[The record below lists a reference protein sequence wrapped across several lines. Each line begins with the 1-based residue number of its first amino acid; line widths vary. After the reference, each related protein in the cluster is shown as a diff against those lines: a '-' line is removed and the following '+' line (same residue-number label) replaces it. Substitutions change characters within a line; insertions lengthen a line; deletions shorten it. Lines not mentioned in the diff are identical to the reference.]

1 MRKTTLLCAL
11 LATAL
16 CGGAQA
22 QDNVAYS
29 LVTSADGLTN
39 GTKYVLKYTGPNQTL
54 FNRYVYEERPHT
66 CSNLKED
73 GTVNEWRGEGWDAT
87 TLLGGDYG
95 IMRYDKTESGG
106 APSFTADQ
114 TQYFFTLEAGDNG
127 KFAIKSASGKYVD
140 GRDFREVVSNKGVP
154 VHTVSSTVNQT
165 YFTFTWDSEHSCWNI
180 GNGAASG
187 RNHLN
192 VGNGVD
198 GGCVTLWN
206 NAAGNDKGQWQLY
219 AVLENAVTVTVTS
232 QVNLGNGDE
241 RDYKSETVSTT
252 IGASVAA
259 PTYSYLTLAEGE
271 SETVEVTGDGQTI
284 TFTYVQDLPFET
296 TAVANGTFPAD
307 AKWYGVDMHS
317 NQTATNGGQYTW
329 QYNADDA
336 RLLTPGTPKALST
349 GLPYEQQFC
358 FDGNIVDGFKIYNR
372 AAGAGMTLEST
383 ANNPT
388 LTANNAN
395 NLWKLVKSTAI
406 EGAFWFQQPG
416 GTQYL
421 NHQTENNG
429 AIHVAKYGN
438 ADHGSS
444 CRAFPAAS
452 FSYNYLSNFTTAPA
466 GAVGGLTDENA
477 TAQAVEAVA
486 AYEDNKF
493 NSDYFADALAAVS
506 AAASDTVAFVPG
518 AYYRLVNVGLANG
531 TVTYADGA
539 ANLTGNITETEALAE
554 PGTVIR
560 FEPVEGADGQ
570 YRLMVQGRYFG
581 NTRQIANVVLTD
593 AAGAPAY
600 TIAKANAGGRF
611 VIKDVT
617 GGDYAYLNLQSS
629 SRNVLGW
636 SSGED
641 ASRWYIMPATE
652 LTVALNSAEGST
664 WASLYLP
671 FGVNLPDGLKAYTGT
686 RNDEAQTVT
695 LTAIDAVPAET
706 GVILEGSEETYTLTI
721 ADVTA
726 DVANNAFTGT
736 NQQLTDIDKAAYYT
750 LGYGSNGLG
759 LYHPNETTLRANV
772 AFLQAG
778 AQGVQGYRLMLD
790 GTTTGIEGAPAA
802 GAATDGTWYDLGG
815 RRVTSPTKGVYV
827 KNGRKV
833 VVK

>member
-1 MRKTTLLCAL
+1 MRKSTLLCAL

-22 QDNVAYS
+22 QGDVTYS
-29 LVTSADGLTN
+29 LVTTADGLTN
-39 GTKYVLKYTGPNQTL
+39 GGTYVLKYTGPGSPANV
-54 FNRYVYEERPHT
+54 YIYEETPHT
-66 CSNLKED
+66 C
-73 GTVNEWRGEGWDAT
+73 VNNNGWFGSGWDAAT
-87 TLLGGDYG
+87 ILGDNPG
-95 IMRYDKTESGG
+95 IVRRQGTG
-106 APSFTADQ
+106 TADAPAFSAEE
-114 TQYFFTLEAGDNG
+114 TQYFFTLEAGESG
-127 KFAIKSASGKYVD
+127 TFAIKAASGNYVD
-140 GRDFREVVSNKGVP
+140 GRDLTQVTSGKGVP
-154 VHTVSSTVNQT
+154 VHTVSSTVNKSF
-165 YFTFTWDSEHSCWNI
+165 FTFEWNSSQSRWNI

-187 RNHLN
+187 RNYLN
-192 VGNGVD
+192 VGGVD
-198 GGCVTLWN
+198 NGCATMWN
-206 NAAGNDKGQWQLY
+206 APSGNDKGNWQIY
-219 AVLENAVTVTVTS
+219 ALMDDAVSVTVTS
-232 QVNLGNGDE
+232 QVDLGGGDV
-241 RDYKSETVSTT
+241 RTYSTETVTSAV
-252 IGASVAA
+252 GATVAA
-259 PTYSYLTLAEGE
+259 PDITYLTLAEGQP
-271 SETVEVTGDGQTI
+271 SEVEVTENGQTI
-284 TFTYVQDLPFET
+284 TFTYVQNLPFET

-329 QYNADDA
+329 QYNAEDA

-358 FDGNIVDGFKIYNR
+358 FDGNLMDGFKIYNR

-383 ANNPT
+383 EGAPT

-406 EGAFWFQQPG
+406 DGAFWFQQPG

-452 FSYNYLSNFTTAPA
+452 FSYNYLNNFAAAPA

-493 NSDYFADALAAVS
+493 DSDYFADALAAVS

-518 AYYRLVNVGLANG
+518 AYYRLVNVGIENG
-531 TVTYADGA
+531 TITYADGA
-539 ANLTGNITETEALAE
+539 ANLTGDISDADALAE

-560 FEPVEGADGQ
+560 FEPVNDQEGQ
-570 YRLMVQGRYFG
+570 YHLMVQGRYLSI
-581 NTRQIANVVLTD
+581 TRASENVQLTD
-593 AAGAPAY
+593 ATNAVAY
-600 TIAKANAGGRF
+600 TIAKANAQGRY

-617 GGDYAYLNLQSS
+617 GANQAYLNLNNDT
-629 SRNVLGW
+629 RNVLGW
-636 SSGED
+636 SSNED
-641 ASRWYIMPATE
+641 ASRWYIVPATSLE
-652 LTVALNSAEGST
+652 VTLNSAGGAT

-706 GVILEGSEETYTLTI
+706 GVILEGSDETYTLTI
-721 ADVTA
+721 DDVTA
-726 DVANNAFTGT
+726 DVTDNAFSGT
-736 NQQLTDIDKAAYYT
+736 NVQLTEIDKSSYYT
-750 LGYGSNGLG
+750 LGNGSNGLG

-772 AFLQAG
+772 AFMQAG

-790 GTTTGIEGAPAA
+790 GTTTGIEGAPTA
-802 GAATDGTWYDLGG
+802 GADKADTWYDLSG
-815 RRVTSPTKGVYV
+815 RRVTAPTKGVYV

-833 VVK
+833 VVR

>member
-22 QDNVAYS
+22 QSDVTYS
-29 LVTSADGLTN
+29 LVTTADGLTD
-39 GTKYVLKYTGPNQTL
+39 GTKYVLKYTGPGSPANV
-54 FNRYVYEERPHT
+54 YIYEEAPHT
-66 CSNLKED
+66 C
-73 GTVNEWRGEGWDAT
+73 VNNNGWFGNGWDAATILGDNPGIVRRQT
-87 TLLGGDYG
+87 TG
-95 IMRYDKTESGG
+95 
-106 APSFTADQ
+106 TADAPAFSAEE
-114 TQYFFTLEAGDNG
+114 TQYFFTLEAGENG
-127 KFAIKSASGKYVD
+127 TFAIKAASGNYVD
-140 GRDFREVVSNKGVP
+140 GRDLAQVTSGKGVP
-154 VHTVSSTVNQT
+154 VHTVSSTVNKSF
-165 YFTFTWDSEHSCWNI
+165 FTFEWNSSSSRWNI
-180 GNGAASG
+180 GNGATSG
-187 RNHLN
+187 RNYLN
-192 VGNGVD
+192 VGGVD
-198 GGCVTLWN
+198 DGCATMWN
-206 NAAGNDKGQWQLY
+206 STTGNDKGNWQIY
-219 AVLENAVTVTVTS
+219 AVMDDAVSVTVTS
-232 QVNLGNGDE
+232 QVDLGSGDV
-241 RDYKSETVSTT
+241 RTYSTETLTSAV
-252 IGASVAA
+252 GATVAA
-259 PTYSYLTLAEGE
+259 PDITYLTLAEGQP
-271 SETVEVTGDGQTI
+271 SEVEVTANGQTI
-284 TFTYVQDLPFET
+284 TFTYVQNLPFET
-296 TAVANGTFPAD
+296 TAVADGTFPAD

-388 LTANNAN
+388 LTTSNAN

-518 AYYRLVNVGLANG
+518 AYYRLVNVDIENG

-539 ANLTGNITETEALAE
+539 ANLTGNITETDALAE

-560 FEPVEGADGQ
+560 FEPVNDQEGQ
-570 YRLMVQGRYFG
+570 YHLMVQGRYLST
-581 NTRQIANVVLTD
+581 TRASVNVQLTD
-593 AAGAPAY
+593 ATNAVAY
-600 TIAKANAGGRF
+600 TIAKANAQGRY

-617 GGDYAYLNLQSS
+617 GGNQAYLNLNNDT
-629 SRNVLGW
+629 RNVLGW
-636 SSGED
+636 SSNED
-641 ASRWYIMPATE
+641 ASRWYIVPATSLE
-652 LTVALNSAEGST
+652 VTLNSAEGAT

-671 FGVNLPDGLKAYTGT
+671 FGVELPDGLKAYTGT
-686 RNDEAQTVT
+686 RNDAEQTVT

-706 GVILEGSEETYTLTI
+706 GVILEGSAETYTLTI
-721 ADVTA
+721 ADDVTA
-726 DVANNAFTGT
+726 GATDNAFTGT
-736 NQQLTDIDKAAYYT
+736 NQQLTDIGKTAYYT
-750 LGYGSNGLG
+750 LGYGLKGLG
-759 LYHPNETTLRANV
+759 LYHPNQTTLRANV
-772 AFLQAG
+772 AFMLKG
-778 AQGVQGYRLMLD
+778 AQGVQGYRLDLG

-833 VVK
+833 VVR

>member
-22 QDNVAYS
+22 QSDVTYS
-29 LVTSADGLTN
+29 LVTTADGLTN
-39 GTKYVLKYTGPNQTL
+39 GTKYVLKYTGPNHS
-54 FNRYVYEERPHT
+54 FPNRYVYEETPHT
-66 CSNLKED
+66 CNDNNGWQGD
-73 GTVNEWRGEGWDAT
+73 GWNAT
-87 TLLGGDYG
+87 TLLGEDCG
-95 IMRYDKTESGG
+95 IVRYDQTESGG

-140 GRDFREVVSNKGVP
+140 GRDFREVVSGKGVP

-192 VGNGVD
+192 VGGVD
-198 GGCVTLWN
+198 DGCVTLWN

-232 QVNLGNGDE
+232 QVKLGNGDV
-241 RDYKSETVSTT
+241 RDYDSETVSTT

-296 TAVANGTFPAD
+296 TAVADGSFPAD

-317 NQTATNGGQYTW
+317 NQTASNGGQYTW

-388 LTANNAN
+388 LTTSNAN

-406 EGAFWFQQPG
+406 EGAFCFQQSG

-421 NHQTENNG
+421 NHQTEDGG
-429 AIHVAKYGN
+429 AIHVAKYWTDPDN
-438 ADHGSS
+438 GSS

-452 FSYNYLSNFTTAPA
+452 FSYNYLNNFATPV
-466 GAVGGLTDENA
+466 GAVGGLTDEDA

-493 NSDYFADALAAVS
+493 GSDYFADALTAVS

-539 ANLTGNITETEALAE
+539 ANLTGNITEADALAE

-560 FEPVEGADGQ
+560 FEPVEGVEGQ

-581 NTRQIANVVLTD
+581 NTRQSANVVLTD

-641 ASRWYIMPATE
+641 ASRWYIVPATSLE
-652 LTVALNSAEGST
+652 VTLNSTEDAT

-671 FGVNLPDGLKAYTGT
+671 FGVELPKGLKAYTGT
-686 RNDEAQTVT
+686 RNDDEQTVT

-706 GVILEGSEETYTLTI
+706 GVILEGSAETYTLTI
-721 ADVTA
+721 ADDVTA
-726 DVANNAFTGT
+726 GATDNAFTGT
-736 NQQLTDIDKAAYYT
+736 NQQLTDIDKTAYYT
-750 LGYGSNGLG
+750 LGYGSKGLG
-759 LYHPNETTLRANV
+759 LYHPNQTTLRANV
-772 AFLQAG
+772 AFMLKG
-778 AQGVQGYRLMLD
+778 AQGVQGYRLDLG

-802 GAATDGTWYDLGG
+802 GADKADTWYDLSG
-815 RRVTSPTKGVYV
+815 RRVTAPTKGVYIQ
-827 KNGRKV
+827 NGRKV

>member
-22 QDNVAYS
+22 QSDVTYR
-29 LVTSADGLTN
+29 LVTTADGLTN
-39 GTKYVLKYTGPNQTL
+39 GGTYVLKYTGPGSPANV
-54 FNRYVYEERPHT
+54 YIYEETSHT
-66 CSNLKED
+66 CHDN
-73 GTVNEWRGEGWDAT
+73 NGWQGDDWNAT
-87 TLLGGDYG
+87 RLLGENYG
-95 IMRYDKTESGG
+95 IVRRQANGTSE

-127 KFAIKSASGKYVD
+127 KFAIKSASGNYVD
-140 GRDFREVVSNKGVP
+140 GRDFTEVVSGKGVP

-165 YFTFTWDSEHSCWNI
+165 YFTFTWDSGQSRWNI

-187 RNHLN
+187 RNYLN
-192 VGNGVD
+192 VGGVD
-198 GGCVTLWN
+198 DGCATMWN
-206 NAAGNDKGQWQLY
+206 STTGNDKGNWQIY
-219 AVLENAVTVTVTS
+219 AVMDDAVSVTVTS
-232 QVNLGNGDE
+232 QVDLGSGDV
-241 RDYKSETVSTT
+241 RTYSIETLTSAV
-252 IGASVAA
+252 GATVAA
-259 PTYSYLTLAEGE
+259 PDITYLTLAEGQP
-271 SETVEVTGDGQTI
+271 SEVEVTANGQTI
-284 TFTYVQDLPFET
+284 TFTYVQNLPFET
-296 TAVANGTFPAD
+296 TAVADGTFPAD

-329 QYNADDA
+329 QYNAVDA

-388 LTANNAN
+388 LTTSNAN

-518 AYYRLVNVGLANG
+518 AYYRLVNVGLENG

-554 PGTVIR
+554 PGTVVR
-560 FEPVEGADGQ
+560 FEPVEGVEGQ
-570 YRLMVQGRYFG
+570 YHLMVQGRYFG
-581 NTRQIANVVLTD
+581 TTRGSTPVVLTD
-593 AAGAPAY
+593 AASAPAY
-600 TIAKANAGGRF
+600 TIAKANATGRF

-617 GGDYAYLNLQSS
+617 GGDQAYLNLQSS

-636 SSGED
+636 SSNED
-641 ASRWYIMPATE
+641 ASRWYIVPATE

-671 FGVNLPDGLKAYTGT
+671 FGVDLPDGLKAYTGT

-695 LTAIDAVPAET
+695 LTAIEAVPAET

-736 NQQLTDIDKAAYYT
+736 NQQLTYIDKAAYYT

-790 GTTTGIEGAPAA
+790 GTTTGIEGAPTA
-802 GAATDGTWYDLGG
+802 GADKADTWYDLSG

-833 VVK
+833 VVR

>member
-22 QDNVAYS
+22 QGDVTYS

-39 GTKYVLKYTGPNQTL
+39 GGTYVLKYTGPGSPANV
-54 FNRYVYEERPHT
+54 YIYEEAPHT
-66 CSNLKED
+66 C
-73 GTVNEWRGEGWDAT
+73 VNNNGWFGNGWDAATILGDNPGIVRRQT
-87 TLLGGDYG
+87 TG
-95 IMRYDKTESGG
+95 
-106 APSFTADQ
+106 TADAPAFSAEE
-114 TQYFFTLEAGDNG
+114 TQYFFTLEAGENG
-127 KFAIKSASGKYVD
+127 TFAIKAASGNYVD
-140 GRDFREVVSNKGVP
+140 GRDLAQVTSGKGVP
-154 VHTVSSTVNQT
+154 VHTVSSTVNKSF
-165 YFTFTWDSEHSCWNI
+165 FTFEWNSSSSRWNI
-180 GNGAASG
+180 GNGATSG
-187 RNHLN
+187 RNYLN
-192 VGNGVD
+192 VGGVD
-198 GGCVTLWN
+198 NGCVTMWN
-206 NAAGNDKGQWQLY
+206 SPNGNDKGNWQIY
-219 AVLENAVTVTVTS
+219 ALMDDAVSVTVTS
-232 QVNLGNGDE
+232 QVDLGGGDV
-241 RDYKSETVSTT
+241 RTYSTETVTSAV
-252 IGASVAA
+252 GATVTA
-259 PTYSYLTLAEGE
+259 PDIAYLTLAEGQP
-271 SETVEVTGDGQTI
+271 SEVEVTEDGQTI

-317 NQTATNGGQYTW
+317 NQTAANGGQYTW

-358 FDGNIVDGFKIYNR
+358 FDGNLMDGFKIYNR

-383 ANNPT
+383 EGAPT

-406 EGAFWFQQPG
+406 DGAFWFQQPG

-452 FSYNYLSNFTTAPA
+452 FSYNYLTPYTTVPA

-518 AYYRLVNVGLANG
+518 AYYRLVNVGIENG

-539 ANLTGNITETEALAE
+539 ANLTGNITETDALAE

-560 FEPVEGADGQ
+560 FEPVEGVEGQ
-570 YRLMVQGRYFG
+570 YHLMVQGRYLST
-581 NTRQIANVVLTD
+581 TRASVNVQLTD
-593 AAGAPAY
+593 AANAVAY
-600 TIAKANAGGRF
+600 TIAKANAQGRY

-617 GGDYAYLNLQSS
+617 GANQAYLNLNNDT
-629 SRNVLGW
+629 RNVLGW
-636 SSGED
+636 SSNED
-641 ASRWYIMPATE
+641 ASRWYIVPATS
-652 LTVALNSAEGST
+652 LKVTLNSAEGAT

-671 FGVNLPDGLKAYTGT
+671 FGVELPDGLKAYTGT
-686 RNDEAQTVT
+686 RNDAEQTVT

-706 GVILEGSEETYTLTI
+706 GVILEGSAETYMLTI

-726 DVANNAFTGT
+726 GATDNAFSGT
-736 NQQLTDIDKAAYYT
+736 NVQLTDIDKSSYYT
-750 LGYGSNGLG
+750 LGNGSKGLG

-772 AFLQAG
+772 AFMQAG
-778 AQGVQGYRLMLD
+778 AQGVQGYRLDLG

-833 VVK
+833 VVR

>member
-22 QDNVAYS
+22 QGDVTYS
-29 LVTSADGLTN
+29 LVTTADGLTD
-39 GTKYVLKYTGPNQTL
+39 GTKYVLKYTGPGSPADV
-54 FNRYVYEERPHT
+54 YVYEETSHT
-66 CSNLKED
+66 CNNNK
-73 GTVNEWRGEGWDAT
+73 GWQGEGWDAT
-87 TLLGGDYG
+87 TLLGEDYG
-95 IMRYDKTESGG
+95 IMRYDKTESDG
-106 APSFTADQ
+106 APSFTAEQ

-127 KFAIKSASGKYVD
+127 KFAIMSASGNYVD
-140 GRDFREVVSNKGVP
+140 GRDFTEVVSGKGVP
-154 VHTVSSTVNQT
+154 VHTVSSTLNKT
-165 YFTFTWDSEHSCWNI
+165 YFTFTWDSGQSRWNI

-187 RNHLN
+187 RNYLN
-192 VGNGVD
+192 VGGVD
-198 GGCVTLWN
+198 DGCVTLWN
-206 NAAGNDKGQWQLY
+206 NAAGNDKGLWQLY

-232 QVNLGNGDE
+232 QVNLGGNDM
-241 RDYKSETVSTT
+241 RTYSTETVTT
-252 IGASVAA
+252 AVGATVTA
-259 PTYSYLTLAEGE
+259 PDIAYLTLAEGQP
-271 SETVEVTGDGQTI
+271 SEVEVTEDGQTI

-317 NQTATNGGQYTW
+317 NQTAANGGQYTW

-358 FDGNIVDGFKIYNR
+358 FDGNLMDGFKIYNR

-383 ANNPT
+383 EGAPT

-406 EGAFWFQQPG
+406 DGAFWFQQPG

-452 FSYNYLSNFTTAPA
+452 FSYNYLNNFAAAPA

-493 NSDYFADALAAVS
+493 DSDYFADALAAVS
-506 AAASDTVAFVPG
+506 AAAGDTVAFVPG
-518 AYYRLVNVGLANG
+518 AYYRLVNVGLENG

-554 PGTVIR
+554 PGTVVR
-560 FEPVEGADGQ
+560 FEPVEGVEGQ
-570 YRLMVQGRYFG
+570 YHLMVQGRYFG
-581 NTRQIANVVLTD
+581 TTRGSTPVVLTD
-593 AAGAPAY
+593 AASAPAY
-600 TIAKANAGGRF
+600 TIAKANATGRF

-617 GGDYAYLNLQSS
+617 GGDQAYLNLQSS

-636 SSGED
+636 SSNED
-641 ASRWYIMPATE
+641 ASRWYIVPATE

-671 FGVNLPDGLKAYTGT
+671 FGVDLPDGLKAYTGT

-695 LTAIDAVPAET
+695 LTAIEAVPAET

-790 GTTTGIEGAPAA
+790 GTTTGIEGAPTA
-802 GAATDGTWYDLGG
+802 GADKADTWYDLSG
-815 RRVTSPTKGVYV
+815 RRVTAPTKGVYIQ
-827 KNGRKV
+827 NGRKV

>member
-16 CGGAQA
+16 CGGAKA
-22 QDNVAYS
+22 QGDVTYS
-29 LVTSADGLTN
+29 LVTTADGLTN
-39 GTKYVLKYTGPNQTL
+39 GTKYVLKYTGPGSPANV
-54 FNRYVYEERPHT
+54 YIYEETPHT
-66 CSNLKED
+66 CNDNNGWQGD
-73 GTVNEWRGEGWDAT
+73 GWNAT
-87 TLLGGDYG
+87 TLLGENYG
-95 IMRYDKTESGG
+95 IVRRQANGTSE

-114 TQYFFTLEAGDNG
+114 TQYFFTLEAGEDG
-127 KFAIKSASGKYVD
+127 KFAIKSASGNYVD
-140 GRDFREVVSNKGVP
+140 GRDFTEVVSNKGVP
-154 VHTVSSTVNQT
+154 VHTVSSTVNKT
-165 YFTFTWDSEHSCWNI
+165 YFTFTWDSGQSRWNI

-187 RNHLN
+187 RNYLN
-192 VGNGVD
+192 VGGVD
-198 GGCVTLWN
+198 DGCVTLWN
-206 NAAGNDKGQWQLY
+206 NDAGNDKGRWQLY

-232 QVNLGNGDE
+232 QVNLGGNDV
-241 RDYKSETVSTT
+241 RTYSTETVTT
-252 IGASVAA
+252 AVGATVTA
-259 PTYSYLTLAEGE
+259 PDITYLTLAEGQP
-271 SETVEVTGDGQTI
+271 SEVEVTENGQTI
-284 TFTYVQDLPFET
+284 TFTYVQNLPFET
-296 TAVANGTFPAD
+296 TAVADGTFPAD

-395 NLWKLVKSTAI
+395 NLWKLVKSTVI
-406 EGAFWFQQPG
+406 DGAFCFQQSG

-429 AIHVAKYGN
+429 AIHVAKYWTAPDN
-438 ADHGSS
+438 GSS

-452 FSYNYLSNFTTAPA
+452 FSYNYLADYATPI
-466 GAVGGLTDENA
+466 GAVGGLTDA
-477 TAQAVEAVA
+477 DAVA
-486 AYEDNKF
+486 AAQKAVAEYETYKF
-493 NSDYFADALAAVS
+493 DTDHFTPALSTVAS
-506 AAASDTVAFVPG
+506 APKDTVAFVPG

-539 ANLTGNITETEALAE
+539 ANLTGNITEAEALAE

-560 FEPVEGADGQ
+560 FEPVEGVEGQ
-570 YRLMVQGRYFG
+570 YHLMVQGRYFG
-581 NTRQIANVVLTD
+581 TTRGRTPVVLTD
-593 AAGAPAY
+593 AASAPAY

-611 VIKDVT
+611 TIKDVT
-617 GGDYAYLNLQSS
+617 GAEQAYLNLQSS

-636 SSGED
+636 ISGED
-641 ASRWYIMPATE
+641 ASRWYIVPATSLE
-652 LTVALNSAEGST
+652 VTLNSTEDAT

-671 FGVNLPDGLKAYTGT
+671 FGVELPDGLKAYTGT
-686 RNDEAQTVT
+686 RNDAEQTVT

-706 GVILEGSEETYTLTI
+706 GVILEGSNETYTLTI
-721 ADVTA
+721 TDVTA
-726 DVANNAFTGT
+726 DITDNAFSGT
-736 NQQLTDIDKAAYYT
+736 NVQLTGIEKSNYYT
-750 LGYGSNGLG
+750 LGYGSKGLG
-759 LYHPNETTLRANV
+759 LYHPDQTTLRANV
-772 AFLQAG
+772 AFMLKG
-778 AQGVQGYRLMLD
+778 AQGVQGYRLDLG

-802 GAATDGTWYDLGG
+802 GADKADTWYDLSG
-815 RRVTSPTKGVYV
+815 RRVTAPTKGVYIQ
-827 KNGRKV
+827 NGRKV

>member
-22 QDNVAYS
+22 QGDVTYS

-39 GTKYVLKYTGPNQTL
+39 GGTYVLKYTGPGSPANV
-54 FNRYVYEERPHT
+54 YIYEEAPHT
-66 CSNLKED
+66 C
-73 GTVNEWRGEGWDAT
+73 VNNNGWFGNGWDAATILGDNPGIVRRQT
-87 TLLGGDYG
+87 TG
-95 IMRYDKTESGG
+95 
-106 APSFTADQ
+106 TADAPAFSAEE
-114 TQYFFTLEAGDNG
+114 TQYFFTLEAGENG
-127 KFAIKSASGKYVD
+127 TFAIKAASGNYVD
-140 GRDFREVVSNKGVP
+140 GRDLAQVTSGKGVP
-154 VHTVSSTVNQT
+154 VHTVSSTVNKSF
-165 YFTFTWDSEHSCWNI
+165 FTFEWNSSSSRWNI
-180 GNGAASG
+180 GNGATSG
-187 RNHLN
+187 RNYLN
-192 VGNGVD
+192 VGGVD
-198 GGCVTLWN
+198 NGCVTMWN
-206 NAAGNDKGQWQLY
+206 SPNGNDKGNWQIY
-219 AVLENAVTVTVTS
+219 ALMDDAVSVTVTS
-232 QVNLGNGDE
+232 QVDLGGGDV
-241 RDYKSETVSTT
+241 RTYSTETLTSAV
-252 IGASVAA
+252 GATVAA
-259 PTYSYLTLAEGE
+259 PDITYLTLAEGQP
-271 SETVEVTGDGQTI
+271 SEVEVTEDGQTI
-284 TFTYVQDLPFET
+284 TFTYVQNLPFET
-296 TAVANGTFPAD
+296 TAVTGGSFPAD

-317 NQTATNGGQYTW
+317 NQTASNGGQYTW
-329 QYNADDA
+329 QYNAGDA
-336 RLLTPGTPKALST
+336 RLLTPGTAKALAT

-388 LTANNAN
+388 LTTSNAN
-395 NLWKLVKSTAI
+395 NLWKLVKSTVI
-406 EGAFWFQQPG
+406 DGAFCFQQSG

-429 AIHVAKYGN
+429 ALHVAKYWTAPDN
-438 ADHGSS
+438 GSS

-506 AAASDTVAFVPG
+506 AAAGDTVAFVPG

-539 ANLTGNITETEALAE
+539 ANLTGNITEADALAE

-560 FEPVEGADGQ
+560 FEPVEGVEGQ
-570 YRLMVQGRYFG
+570 YHLMVQGRYFG
-581 NTRQIANVVLTD
+581 TTRGSVPVALTD

-600 TIAKANAGGRF
+600 TIAKANVGGRF

-617 GGDYAYLNLQSS
+617 GGDQAYLNLQSS

-636 SSGED
+636 NSGED
-641 ASRWYIMPATE
+641 ASRWYIVPATE

-726 DVANNAFTGT
+726 DVAGNAFTGT

-772 AFLQAG
+772 AFMQAG

-790 GTTTGIEGAPAA
+790 GTTTGIEGAPTA
-802 GAATDGTWYDLGG
+802 GADKADTWYDLSG
-815 RRVTSPTKGVYV
+815 RRVTAPTKGVYIQ
-827 KNGRKV
+827 NGRKV